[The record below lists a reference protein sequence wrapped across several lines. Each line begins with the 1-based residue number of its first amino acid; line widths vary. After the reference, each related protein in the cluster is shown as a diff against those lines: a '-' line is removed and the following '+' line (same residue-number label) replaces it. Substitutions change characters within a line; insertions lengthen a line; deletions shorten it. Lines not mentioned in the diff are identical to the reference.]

1 MSNEEISGN
10 KLIMDFMKIQEK
22 ETCYEDGI
30 GWVTRHYK
38 TCNELHCTRACVIK
52 GDSYNMFLE
61 DSKYHFS
68 WDWIM
73 PVIEKIEKKGYFT
86 NILSADNDSSKHT
99 MHIVPLHDKEQYTL
113 WSVSKFEAVWI
124 GAVKFIKAEILNV
137 SPLMNCCVARGKI

>member
-1 MSNEEISGN
+1 MSNEEIAGN

-38 TCNELHCTRACVIK
+38 TCNELHCTRACGIK

-68 WDWIM
+68 WDWLM
-73 PVIEKIEKKGYFT
+73 PVIEKIYKIIPKNK
-86 NILSADNDSSKHT
+86 NIEL
-99 MHIVPLHDKEQYTL
+99 PLMLVMVTENNKFLFRLDMSNT
-113 WSVSKFEAVWI
+113 FEADTVIESAWM
-124 GAVKFIKAEILNV
+124 AVVDYIKSLNIM
-137 SPLMNCCVARGKI
+137 LNKENL